1 MYLDHFGLS
10 QAPFKITP
18 NTGFFYTGGNRG
30 AILDALLYAITHGE
44 GIVKV
49 TGEIGSG
56 KTMLCRML
64 ESLLPE
70 NIEVIYLPNPSI
82 GRDEILFV
90 IAGELGLITK
100 GQRTAM
106 IIRALQSRLIE
117 NHAQGRQIVII
128 VDEAQAMPLESLEEV
143 RLLSNLETET
153 HKLLQI
159 VLFGQLDLDHNLAQ
173 PQMRQLRERIT
184 HNFVLPPF
192 QKGSLADYL
201 MFRMRAA
208 GYHGPDLFGADAVKL
223 IANASQGITRR
234 INVLADKTLLAAFAE
249 NTHDIRPRHVKA
261 AINDSEFSAPR
272 RLLPLKQIGF
282 ALALLVLGIALGTGW
297 QNISHLYSPLAAP
310 APLPVSAPIAK
321 PASYPPVATA
331 ILPAV
336 QPVIQEEPVQASS
349 AQATGEAPPSVPEES
364 AQAPIAPQAN
374 PLPSVP
380 TPTSSLLQQRL
391 EATQAWLDKADE
403 AHFSIQLMA
412 IHSDAESL
420 SRLERFFRGNAQ
432 DLQQLYVYPSSLIG
446 KSGYGVLF
454 GNFSSRTEALASL
467 ASLPGEMKISRPI
480 IRTVM
485 GVKAEINNQRHDN
498 N

>member
-1 MYLDHFGLS
+1 
-10 QAPFKITP
+10 
-18 NTGFFYTGGNRG
+18 
-30 AILDALLYAITHGE
+30 
-44 GIVKV
+44 
-49 TGEIGSG
+49 
-56 KTMLCRML
+56 
-64 ESLLPE
+64 LLPE

-90 IAGELGLITK
+90 IAGELGLITE

-184 HNFVLPPF
+184 HNFILPPF
-192 QKGSLADYL
+192 QKGPLADYL

-223 IANASQGITRR
+223 IANASRGITRR

-249 NTHDIRPRHVKA
+249 NTHDIMPRHVKA
-261 AINDSEFSAPR
+261 AINDSEFPESR

-282 ALALLVLGIALGTGW
+282 ALVLLAMGIALGTGW
-297 QNISHLYSPLAAP
+297 QNISHFSSRLAAP
-310 APLPVSAPIAK
+310 APLPVSAPITK
-321 PASYPPVATA
+321 PASHPPVATA
-331 ILPAV
+331 TLPAV
-336 QPVIQEEPVQASS
+336 QPVIPEESVQASS

-364 AQAPIAPQAN
+364 AQAPIAPQAD
-374 PLPSVP
+374 PFPSVP
-380 TPTSSLLQQRL
+380 TPMPSLLQQRL
-391 EATQAWLDKADE
+391 EATQAWLGKADE
-403 AHFSIQLMA
+403 AQFSIQLMA

-432 DLQQLYVYPSSLIG
+432 ELQQLYIYPSSLMG
-446 KSGYGVLF
+446 KSGFGVLF

-467 ASLPGEMKISRPI
+467 ASLPAEMKISRPI

-485 GVKAEINNQRHDN
+485 GVKAEIKNQRHDN
-498 N
+498 

>member
-90 IAGELGLITK
+90 IAGELGLITE

-249 NTHDIRPRHVKA
+249 NTHDIMPRHVKA
-261 AINDSEFSAPR
+261 AINDSEFPESR
-272 RLLPLKQIGF
+272 RLLPLKKIGF
-282 ALALLVLGIALGTGW
+282 ALVLLAMGIALGTGW
-297 QNISHLYSPLAAP
+297 QNISHLSSLLAAP

-321 PASYPPVATA
+321 PASHPPVATA
-331 ILPAV
+331 TLPAV
-336 QPVIQEEPVQASS
+336 QPVIQEESVQASS

-374 PLPSVP
+374 PFPSVT
-380 TPTSSLLQQRL
+380 TPIPSLLQQRL
-391 EATQAWLDKADE
+391 EATQAWLGKADE

-432 DLQQLYVYPSSLIG
+432 ELQQLYIYPSSLMG
-446 KSGYGVLF
+446 KSGFGVLF

-485 GVKAEINNQRHDN
+485 GVKAEIKNQRHN